1 MRSGPPPI
9 RAMATTCCR
18 AASTWTSLPGTRLY
32 FVWSA
37 DRAELQ
43 GAGGR
48 AKELLAGAG
57 EFPILDFSSPRGP
70 NGGISRAH
78 GGQTDVEARKSA
90 TGGGWV
96 QPCAGAAP
104 ATSASWRN

>member
-9 RAMATTCCR
+9 RARATTCCR
-18 AASTWTSLPGTRLY
+18 AASTWTSLPGRRLY
-32 FVWSA
+32 FAWSGK
-37 DRAELQ
+37 RAELQ
-43 GAGGR
+43 EGGSR
-48 AKELLAGAG
+48 AKELLAGAA
-57 EFPILDFSSPRGP
+57 EFAILDVSAPRGP

-78 GGQTDVEARKSA
+78 GGQADVEARKSA
-90 TGGGWV
+90 TGDGWV